1 MPPHPIKSLFACAF
15 GLVALPASAGLAGCN
30 PQDQKNVTQDA
41 KNLASSSGEAL
52 TNASLAGKVNGVL
65 SIWKG
70 VDMSNFHVQAQD
82 GVITLE
88 GHVRN
93 PAEKKR
99 VDSVTHQ
106 IRGVDKVIDNLT
118 VSNDAPGK

>member
-1 MPPHPIKSLFACAF
+1 MKSLFACAF
-15 GLVALPASAGLAGCN
+15 ALPALAAGLAGCN

-41 KNLASSSGEAL
+41 KNLATSSGEAL

-70 VDMSNFHVQAQD
+70 VDMSDFHVQALD
-82 GVITLE
+82 GVVTLE

-93 PAEKKR
+93 AAEKKR
-99 VDSVTHQ
+99 VDFVTHQ

-118 VSNDAPGK
+118 IKSDAPSK

>member
-1 MPPHPIKSLFACAF
+1 MQPRRIKSLFACALSLPALAV
-15 GLVALPASAGLAGCN
+15 GLVGCN

-41 KNLASSSGEAL
+41 KNLASSSSEAL
-52 TNASLAGKVNGVL
+52 TNAGLAGKVNSVL

-70 VDMSNFHVQAQD
+70 VDMSSLHVQAQD
-82 GVITLE
+82 GVVTLE

-93 PAEKKR
+93 AAEKKR
-99 VDSVTHQ
+99 VDFVTHQ

-118 VSNDAPGK
+118 IQK